1 VYIVI
6 FALMTDLN
14 EYECE
19 LLDAVLEAFGIPDSL
34 TRLQL
39 LELFD
44 QDEAA
49 AFAMVQVL
57 TREGLITKSGLHGDY
72 ELPEKLILKPKGE
85 KFLKQG
91 GFTRRYHTEQQ
102 KPVEIGSTLA
112 KLQQQNLRLQNL
124 KLSNQTEIT
133 NLKKTVKDLQTR
145 QFIWWGLIVIALII
159 GFLIGKVFTA

>member
-1 VYIVI
+1 MNMSVS
-6 FALMTDLN
+6 FWMPCWKL
-14 EYECE
+14 
-19 LLDAVLEAFGIPDSL
+19 FGIPDSL

>member
-1 VYIVI
+1 
-6 FALMTDLN
+6 MTDLN

-39 LELFD
+39 LDLFD
-44 QDEAA
+44 NDEAT

-124 KLSNQTEIT
+124 KLANETEI
-133 NLKKTVKDLQTR
+133 NSLKKTVTDLHTR
-145 QFIWWGLIVIALII
+145 QFIWWGLIAVALIAGFFI
-159 GFLIGKVFTA
+159 GQVFK